1 MNKIITFTWISLF
14 CILSLSAQE
23 RKVSRAK
30 IKALK
35 ISYLTEKLNL
45 TPSEAEKFWP
55 IYNIYSKKNILL
67 RSKIRSEIKKAM
79 KENGDLKLVSEEN
92 AASLVYL
99 KLSTEKKIYEA
110 HENFIDKLKKIISYN
125 KIIQLEV
132 AEMEFGRKLMKRY
145 SSKKGK

>member
-1 MNKIITFTWISLF
+1 MKKIITFTWISIF

-23 RKVSRAK
+23 RKVSRDK
-30 IKALK
+30 IKTLK

-55 IYNIYSKKNILL
+55 IYNIYNNNNRIL
-67 RSKIRSEIKKAM
+67 RGKIRLEINKVM
-79 KENGDLKLVSEEN
+79 KENRALKSISEEN
-92 AASLVYL
+92 AAKLVYL
-99 KLSTEKKIYEA
+99 KLGTEKKIYEA
-110 HENFIDKLKKIISYN
+110 HENFIVKLKTIISYN

-145 SSKKGK
+145 RSKKRK

>member
-23 RKVSRAK
+23 RKASRDK

-45 TPSEAEKFWP
+45 MPSEAEKFWP
-55 IYNIYSKKNILL
+55 IYNIHNKKHILL
-67 RSKIRSEIKKAM
+67 RSKIRLEIKKAI
-79 KENGDLKLVSEEN
+79 KENGNLKSVSEED
-92 AASLVYL
+92 AARLVYL

-110 HENFIDKLKKIISYN
+110 HENFIDKLKTIISYK
-125 KIIQLEV
+125 KIVQLEI

-145 SSKKGK
+145 RSKKGK